1 MIDFL
6 LVVCILVGAFVI
18 VTGMW
23 ALMVMLVRRTNIKN
37 ALQFLYSRVLM
48 NVVILFQA
56 FIITLLILGK
66 I

>member
-1 MIDFL
+1 MLDFL
-6 LVVCILVGAFVI
+6 LIVCVLVGAFVI
-18 VTGMW
+18 ITGMW

-37 ALQFLYSRVLM
+37 ALQFLHTRVLM

-56 FIITLLILGK
+56 FIITLIILDK